1 MAQDEQIEKIEE
13 KIEESNT
20 EKAIELVSESD
31 TEIKKHET
39 GEVASNDSSQYVS
52 MEQTSEPVSKQ
63 IDFMQTR
70 QTEVI
75 ENYRQMAEAY
85 IDFQKKMLD
94 AWTPY
99 FRDVSRKFYN
109 NFISPSAIYDSYYK
123 YLTGMSNLT
132 KMWNIYF
139 NFK

>member
-1 MAQDEQIEKIEE
+1 LKNQTLKKQEF
-13 KIEESNT
+13 
-20 EKAIELVSESD
+20 VSESD
-31 TEIKKHET
+31 TEIKKHGT
-39 GEVASNDSSQYVS
+39 GEVASNDSSQSVS
-52 MEQTSEPVSKQ
+52 MPVSKQ

-85 IDFQKKMLD
+85 IDFQKKMLE

-109 NFISPSAIYDSYYK
+109 NFISPSAIYDNYYK
-123 YLTGMSNLT
+123 YLTGTSNLT